1 MMISIKRFLIKK
13 RWFYLYDFFNH
24 IKYLII
30 SFFYFLNYI
39 IFFPHNIF
47 LRIKNEY
54 VVILRG
60 YGIGDQL
67 SITPLIYHLSKKSR
81 VIVVSSNAE
90 LFQNLKIELVK
101 PKGKLGCVYY
111 NFLRRSLHSNIIGI
125 SEIPLSINNKKRL
138 LFEAILHKRK
148 DILKKYRNLDKKPVI
163 LFGKDEIDV
172 ISKKYDTLLKKD
184 FGIVASEIKNSRL
197 ADVKNIGIK
206 KIQKVINKTQKSIR
220 WVQIGLKE
228 DTPLAHVIDLRGK
241 TSLRELFFVVSKSKL
256 VFTQEG
262 ILTHISAAF
271 KIPCV
276 TTYSGYHYPEISL
289 YKNVIPVQPKPLPLC
304 AYCWKS
310 PCRKYINPLCIK
322 NIQIKEIIS
331 DIDKIILSEKK

>member
-1 MMISIKRFLIKK
+1 
-13 RWFYLYDFFNH
+13 
-24 IKYLII
+24 
-30 SFFYFLNYI
+30 
-39 IFFPHNIF
+39 
-47 LRIKNEY
+47 

-60 YGIGDQL
+60 WGMGDQL

-101 PKGKLGCVYY
+101 PKGKLVYVYY

-148 DILKKYRNLDKKPVI
+148 DILKKYWNLDKKPVI
-163 LFGKDEIDV
+163 LFSKDEIDV

-184 FGIVASEIKNSRL
+184 FGIVASEIKNSSL
-197 ADVKNIGIK
+197 ADVKNIGVK
-206 KIQKVINKTQKSIR
+206 KIQKVINKTQKSIK
-220 WVQIGLKE
+220 WVQIGFKE

-241 TSLRELFFVVSKSKL
+241 TSLRELFFLVSKSKL

-262 ILTHISAAF
+262 VLTHISAAF
-271 KIPCV
+271 KTPCV

-310 PCRKYINPLCIK
+310 PCRKYINPLCIE

-331 DIDKIILSEKK
+331 KIKDLISDR